1 MRLVDADA
9 LKAEFDKNCAMECA
23 CCDNATC
30 NHVRNAVGCGLVD
43 AAPTID
49 AIPVEWLKNRR
60 EGMIF
65 AAMTNSQVYGNNTIE
80 LCHAVNV
87 VLDMWR
93 EEQEART

>member
-49 AIPVEWLKNRR
+49 AIPVEWMR
-60 EGMIF
+60 EKMQKPQ
-65 AAMTNSQVYGNNTIE
+65 MTCANPFGY
-80 LCHAVNV
+80 
-87 VLDMWR
+87 VLAEWL
-93 EEQEART
+93 EEQEAR

>member
-9 LKAEFDKNCAMECA
+9 LKHKIDQEEGRRIEPGWYDGI
-23 CCDNATC
+23 DTC
-30 NHVRNAVGCGLVD
+30 REIIEN
-43 AAPTID
+43 APTID